1 MKIGIDIDGVLTDI
15 EKWQL
20 DYGSKFY
27 YENYH
32 KGIVNYKGYETDE
45 IFDSS
50 HEIDGLFWNKYFKD
64 YSMNIEVRKFASE
77 VISKLKNDG
86 YEIYIITARGSFLSH
101 SSSVMDKD
109 ENEQIVKDWLNE
121 NNIYY
126 DQIIF
131 SPEDKLSICISN
143 KIDIMIEDK
152 VDNINKIS
160 SKIPVICYNAGYNE
174 ECIGKNIYKVYSWYD
189 IYNTIKN
196 KLDIKFGDIN

>member
-45 IFDSS
+45 IFDSNR
-50 HEIDGLFWNKYFKD
+50 ECDDLFWNKYFED
-64 YSMNIEVRKFASE
+64 YSINVEARKFSGE
-77 VISKLKNDG
+77 VISMLKDDG
-86 YEIYIITARGSFLSH
+86 YEIYIITARGSFLSN
-101 SSSVMDKD
+101 SSSVMSKE
-109 ENEQIVKDWLNE
+109 ENEQIVKEWLNK

-126 DQIIF
+126 NQIIF
-131 SPEDKLSICISN
+131 SREDKLDICIAN

-160 SKIPVICYNAGYNE
+160 TQIPVICYNAGYNE
-174 ECIGKNIYKVYSWYD
+174 QCMGKNIYRVYSWYD

-196 KLDIKFGDIN
+196 KIIID

>member
-1 MKIGIDIDGVLTDI
+1 LKIGIDIDGVLTDI

-32 KGIVNYKGYETDE
+32 KGIVNNKGYETDE

-50 HEIDGLFWNKYFKD
+50 HECDDLFWNKYFEE
-64 YSMNIEVRKFASE
+64 YSVNVEARKFAAE
-77 VISKLKNDG
+77 VISNLKKEG
-86 YEIYIITARGSFLSH
+86 YKIYIITARGSFLDN
-101 SSSVMDKD
+101 SSVLTKK
-109 ENEQIVKDWLNE
+109 ENDQIVKNWLSKNK
-121 NNIYY
+121 IYY

-131 SPEDKLSICISN
+131 SPEDKLNICINN

-160 SKIPVICYNAGYNE
+160 TKIPVICFNAGYNE
-174 ECIGKNIYKVYSWYD
+174 LCNGKNIYRVYSWYD
-189 IYNTIKN
+189 AYYTINN
-196 KLDIKFGDIN
+196 KIIMK

>member
-32 KGIVNYKGYETDE
+32 KGIINNKGYETDE

-50 HEIDGLFWNKYFKD
+50 HECDNLFWDKYFKD
-64 YSMNIEVRKFASE
+64 YSVNVEVRKFAAE
-77 VISKLKNDG
+77 IISNLKNEG
-86 YEIYIITARGSFLSH
+86 YEIYIITARGNFLSH
-101 SSSVMDKD
+101 SASVMSKK
-109 ENEQIVKDWLNE
+109 ENEQIVKKWLNK

-131 SPEDKLSICISN
+131 SPEDKLDICINN

-160 SKIPVICYNAGYNE
+160 TKIPVICYNAGYNE
-174 ECIGKNIYKVYSWYD
+174 VCKGKNIYRVYSWYD
-189 IYNTIKN
+189 IYYTIKN
-196 KLDIKFGDIN
+196 KITMK

>member
-27 YENYH
+27 YENYY
-32 KGIVNYKGYETDE
+32 KGVVNSKGYETDE

-50 HEIDGLFWNKYFKD
+50 RECDNLFWEKYFKD
-64 YSMNIEVRKFASE
+64 YSIYAEARKFSGE
-77 VISKLKNDG
+77 VISKLKDEG
-86 YEIYIITARGSFLSH
+86 YEIYIITARGSFPSH
-101 SSSVMDKD
+101 SSSVMSKE
-109 ENEQIVKDWLNE
+109 ENEQIVKEWLNK

-126 DQIIF
+126 NQIIF
-131 SPEDKLSICISN
+131 SPEDKLDICIAN

-160 SKIPVICYNAGYNE
+160 TRIPVICYNAGYNE
-174 ECIGKNIYKVYSWYD
+174 KCIGKNIYRVYSWYD

-196 KLDIKFGDIN
+196 KIKIH

>member
-27 YENYH
+27 YENYN
-32 KGIVNYKGYETDE
+32 KGIVNYKGYETYE

-50 HEIDGLFWNKYFKD
+50 HECDDLFWKKYFKD
-64 YSMNIEVRKFASE
+64 YSINVIAREFANE
-77 VISKLKNDG
+77 VISKLKDEG

-101 SSSVMDKD
+101 SSTVMSEK
-109 ENEQIVKDWLNE
+109 ENKQIVKEWLNK

-126 DQIIF
+126 NQIIF
-131 SPEDKLSICISN
+131 SPEDKLDICTNN

-160 SKIPVICYNAGYNE
+160 TRIPVICYNAGYNE
-174 ECIGKNIYKVYSWYD
+174 KCVGKNIYRVYSWYD

-196 KLDIKFGDIN
+196 KITIH

>member
-32 KGIVNYKGYETDE
+32 KGIINNKGYETDE
-45 IFDSS
+45 IFGSS
-50 HEIDGLFWNKYFKD
+50 RECDNLFWDKYFKD
-64 YSMNIEVRKFASE
+64 YSVNVEVRKFAAE
-77 VISKLKNDG
+77 IISNLKNEG

-101 SSSVMDKD
+101 SSSVISKK
-109 ENEQIVKDWLNE
+109 ENEQIVKKWLNK

-131 SPEDKLSICISN
+131 SPEDKLDICINN

-160 SKIPVICYNAGYNE
+160 TKIPVICYNAGYNE
-174 ECIGKNIYKVYSWYD
+174 VCKGKNIYRVYSWYD
-189 IYNTIKN
+189 IYYTIKN
-196 KLDIKFGDIN
+196 KITMK

>member
-32 KGIVNYKGYETDE
+32 KGIINNKGYETDE

-50 HEIDGLFWNKYFKD
+50 RECDNLFWDKYFKD
-64 YSMNIEVRKFASE
+64 YSVNVEVRKFAAE
-77 VISKLKNDG
+77 IISNLKNEG

-101 SSSVMDKD
+101 SSSVMSKK
-109 ENEQIVKDWLNE
+109 ENEQIVKKWLNK

-131 SPEDKLSICISN
+131 SPEDKLDICINN

-160 SKIPVICYNAGYNE
+160 TKIPVICYNAGYNE
-174 ECIGKNIYKVYSWYD
+174 VCKVKNIYRVYSWYD
-189 IYNTIKN
+189 IYYTIKN
-196 KLDIKFGDIN
+196 KITMK

>member
-32 KGIVNYKGYETDE
+32 KGIVNNKGYETDE

-50 HEIDGLFWNKYFKD
+50 HECDDLFWNKYFEE
-64 YSMNIEVRKFASE
+64 YSVNVEARKFAAE
-77 VISKLKNDG
+77 VISNLKKEG
-86 YEIYIITARGSFLSH
+86 YKIYIITARGSFLDN
-101 SSSVMDKD
+101 SSVLTKK
-109 ENEQIVKDWLNE
+109 ENDQIVKNWLSKNK
-121 NNIYY
+121 IYY

-131 SPEDKLSICISN
+131 SPEDKLNICINN

-160 SKIPVICYNAGYNE
+160 TKIPVICFNAGYNE
-174 ECIGKNIYKVYSWYD
+174 LCNGKNIYRVYSWYD
-189 IYNTIKN
+189 AYYTINN
-196 KLDIKFGDIN
+196 KIIMK

>member
-32 KGIVNYKGYETDE
+32 KGIVNNKGYETDE

-50 HEIDGLFWNKYFKD
+50 RECDNLFWDKYFKD
-64 YSMNIEVRKFASE
+64 YSVNVEVRKFAAE
-77 VISKLKNDG
+77 IISNLKNEG
-86 YEIYIITARGSFLSH
+86 YEINIITARGSFLSH
-101 SSSVMDKD
+101 SSSVMSKK
-109 ENEQIVKDWLNE
+109 ENEQIVKKWLNK

-131 SPEDKLSICISN
+131 SPEDKLDICINN

-160 SKIPVICYNAGYNE
+160 TKIPGICYNAGYNE
-174 ECIGKNIYKVYSWYD
+174 VCKGKNIYRVYSWYD
-189 IYNTIKN
+189 IYYTIKN
-196 KLDIKFGDIN
+196 KITIK

>member
-32 KGIVNYKGYETDE
+32 KGIINYKGYETDE

-50 HEIDGLFWNKYFKD
+50 NECDNLFWNKYFKD
-64 YSMNIEVRKFASE
+64 YSINVRARDFANE
-77 VISKLKNDG
+77 VISKLKDEG

-101 SSSVMDKD
+101 SSTVMSKK
-109 ENEQIVKDWLNE
+109 ENKQIVKEWLNK

-131 SPEDKLSICISN
+131 SPEDKLDICINN

-160 SKIPVICYNAGYNE
+160 TRMPVICYNAGYNE
-174 ECIGKNIYKVYSWYD
+174 KCVGKNIYRVYSWYD

-196 KLDIKFGDIN
+196 KITIH

>member
-45 IFDSS
+45 IFDSNR
-50 HEIDGLFWNKYFKD
+50 ECDDLFWNKYFED
-64 YSMNIEVRKFASE
+64 YSINVEARKFSGE
-77 VISKLKNDG
+77 VISMLKDDG
-86 YEIYIITARGSFLSH
+86 YEIYIITARGSFLSN
-101 SSSVMDKD
+101 SSSVMSKE
-109 ENEQIVKDWLNE
+109 ENVQIVKEWLNK

-126 DQIIF
+126 NQIIF
-131 SPEDKLSICISN
+131 SREDKLDICIAN

-160 SKIPVICYNAGYNE
+160 TQIPVICYNAGYNE
-174 ECIGKNIYKVYSWYD
+174 QCIGKNIYRVYSWYD

-196 KLDIKFGDIN
+196 KIIID